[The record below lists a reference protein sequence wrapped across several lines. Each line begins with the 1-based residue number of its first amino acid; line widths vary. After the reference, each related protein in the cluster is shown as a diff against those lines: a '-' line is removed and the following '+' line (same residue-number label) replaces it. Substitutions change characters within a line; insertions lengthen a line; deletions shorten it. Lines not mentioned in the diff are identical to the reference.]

1 VLYLKQSDQI
11 SDCLAYLGAS
21 VASMGIIEAKL
32 EKELNNKV
40 NRRCNCDEANTSKVV
55 EAAQE
60 QLNAIRLLRE
70 RGIFEQLAPKLQQAF
85 IAREQ
90 NPEASL
96 TELAGMMEPPITKPA
111 MNHRLKKLVELSKEV
126 TQ

>member
-1 VLYLKQSDQI
+1 
-11 SDCLAYLGAS
+11 
-21 VASMGIIEAKL
+21 M
-32 EKELNNKV
+32 
-40 NRRCNCDEANTSKVV
+40 

-60 QLNAIRLLRE
+60 QLNAIRILRE
-70 RGIFEQLAPKLQQAF
+70 KGILEQLAPKMQQAF

-90 NPEASL
+90 NPAASL
-96 TELAGMMEPPITKPA
+96 TELAAMMEPPITKPA